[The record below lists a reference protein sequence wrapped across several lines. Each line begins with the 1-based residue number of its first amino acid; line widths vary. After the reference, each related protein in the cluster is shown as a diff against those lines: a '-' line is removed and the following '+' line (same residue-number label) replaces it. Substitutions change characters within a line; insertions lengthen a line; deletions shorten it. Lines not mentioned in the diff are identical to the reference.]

1 MLGFNT
7 YADAPYGATGGGVA
21 VNAFLT
27 GGAPATSTAGAMSG
41 TGIAN
46 ITNPSTSATV
56 SVGTVKVNLKK
67 ELLGVI
73 ASTALNPDVFP
84 DIQEDLIGVSA
95 TFSLGTIEV
104 QVTEPMQGA
113 ASTGSVGTLELSGKA
128 NTTLASTTASMNLG
142 ILASAKATFKL
153 SGVSA
158 VYRFNKPTQTAVQKV
173 YTNTDILQ
181 SNVVTIRTTI
191 KNKIVYVR

>member
-1 MLGFNT
+1 MLGFST
-7 YADAPYGATGGGVA
+7 YAESPYATTGGGIA

-41 TGIAN
+41 TGLAN
-46 ITNPSTSATV
+46 TTNPSTSGTV

-84 DIQEDLIGVSA
+84 DIQEDLVGVSA

-113 ASTGSVGTLELSGKA
+113 ASTGSVGTLETKAKA
-128 NTTLASTTASMNLG
+128 NTTLDSASSTLNLG
-142 ILASAKATFKL
+142 ILTSAQASIKV

-158 VYRFNKPTQTAVQKV
+158 LYRFNKPSQTAVQYPYEADGYV
-173 YTNTDILQ
+173 Q
-181 SNVVTIRTTI
+181 ENVVTIRTTI

>member
-1 MLGFNT
+1 MLGFSS
-7 YADAPYGATGGGVA
+7 YADAPYSSVGGGVA

-27 GGAPATSTAGAMSG
+27 GGAPGTSTAGAVSG

-46 ITNPSTSATV
+46 TTNPSTSATV
-56 SVGTVKVNLKK
+56 SVGTIKVNLKK

-73 ASTALNPDVFP
+73 ASTLINPDVFP
-84 DIQEDLIGVSA
+84 DIEEDLVGVSA
-95 TFSLGTIEV
+95 TLSLGTIEV

-128 NTTLASTTASMNLG
+128 NTTLASAAATMNLG
-142 ILASAKATFKL
+142 ILASAQSTIKV

-173 YTNTDILQ
+173 YSNTDIVQ
-181 SNVVTIRTTI
+181 GNVVTIRTTI

>member
-1 MLGFNT
+1 MLGFSS
-7 YADAPYGATGGGVA
+7 YAGSPYGATGGGVA

-27 GGAPATSTAGAMSG
+27 GGAPATATAGAMSS

-46 ITNPSTSATV
+46 TTNPSTSGTV
-56 SVGTVKVNLKK
+56 SAGTVKVNLKK

-73 ASTALNPDVFP
+73 ASTSLNSDVFP
-84 DIQEDLIGVSA
+84 DINESLVGVSA

-113 ASTGSVGTLELSGKA
+113 ASTGSVGTLETKAKA
-128 NTTLASTTASMNLG
+128 NTTLASAAATVDLG
-142 ILASAKATFKL
+142 ILTSAQATIKV

-158 VYRFNKPTQTAVQKV
+158 LYRFNKPSQTAVQYAYEADGYV
-173 YTNTDILQ
+173 Q
-181 SNVVTIRTTI
+181 ENVVTIRTTI